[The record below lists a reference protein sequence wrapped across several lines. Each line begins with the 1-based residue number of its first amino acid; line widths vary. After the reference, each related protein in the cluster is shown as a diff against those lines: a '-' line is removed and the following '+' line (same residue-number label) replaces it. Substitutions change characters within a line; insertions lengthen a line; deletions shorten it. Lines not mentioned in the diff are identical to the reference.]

1 MGPAA
6 GSGSI
11 RGCLALLTKAIG
23 RAARGR
29 LPSPPLPLCLRPPL
43 PPSLSE
49 SPSPKTPSIA
59 SSPPRLRR
67 PKPMDGLSSSS
78 SDDIVG
84 GGLSCVRTFLRRACR
99 RGRSSFHPP
108 TGTQV
113 GFLNAIQPLRRTTA
127 LLDACSPLN
136 RSLSTLCSSEPQ
148 LSRPKA
154 RRSASRTSHAQQL
167 ARPPPLP
174 LTNEDD

>member
-23 RAARGR
+23 RAASGR

-78 SDDIVG
+78 SDDILG
-84 GGLSCVRTFLRRACR
+84 GGLSCVREDLFATCWPSFFCLLHHAPRRQTSYRASPVLCAVDACR
-99 RGRSSFHPP
+99 RR
-108 TGTQV
+108 V
-113 GFLNAIQPLRRTTA
+113 
-127 LLDACSPLN
+127 LL
-136 RSLSTLCSSEPQ
+136 SEPQ

-154 RRSASRTSHAQQL
+154 RRSTSRTTSCTA
-167 ARPPPLP
+167 ARSAATAPP
-174 LTNEDD
+174 DQ